1 MKNYLYL
8 ITGSFVFAISVAWV
22 ASPAGLVS
30 GGVSGVGIVIKEIT
44 KVFPIALTS
53 FILNVPLF
61 IISFFQRGFS
71 FIAKSL
77 TAFLSLTVLLFFAEL
92 VPSPFSFGEDA
103 LAAALVFGVMSGVGL
118 GLVLRSGATSGGTDM
133 LAAIIKA
140 KKPHVKMSQ
149 LILLIDVAVIL
160 MGIFIFGLLKGIYA
174 TLALIIAT
182 KVMDGVVNGFSTS
195 KAVFILSGKD
205 KEISSFIMKSLERGV
220 TGMEARGLYT
230 DSEKT
235 LLFSVVSR
243 GELVRL
249 RKTVGEID
257 PDAFVFVTDAVE
269 VLGNGFGNLVPNKNF
284 LG

>member
-8 ITGSFVFAISVAWV
+8 ILGSFLFSVSVAWV
-22 ASPAGLVS
+22 ASPTGLVS

-44 KVFPIALTS
+44 GVIPIALTS
-53 FILNVPLF
+53 FALNVPLF
-61 IISFFQRGFS
+61 IISFFQRGFR

-77 TAFLSLTVLLFFAEL
+77 FAFLLLTVLLAVFESI
-92 VPSPFSFGEDA
+92 PSPFFFGDDF
-103 LAAALVFGVMSGVGL
+103 LAAALVFGVLSGVGL

-133 LAAIIKA
+133 LAAIIKR
-140 KKPHVKMSQ
+140 KKPHLKMSQ
-149 LILLIDVAVIL
+149 IILAVDVAVIL
-160 MGIFIFGLLKGIYA
+160 MGIFLFGLRKGIYA
-174 TLALIIAT
+174 SFALVIAT

-195 KAVFILSGKD
+195 KAVFILSKKD
-205 KEISSFIMKSLERGV
+205 KDISRFIMDTLERGV
-220 TGMEARGLYT
+220 TGIEARGLFT
-230 DSEKT
+230 NSEKT

-243 GELVRL
+243 SELVKI

-269 VLGNGFGNLVPNKNF
+269 VLGNGFGNLVPNKDF